1 MVAQTRPAAWWVGPP
16 RGTVQRDSGALAQLL
31 GPTPTPTSRWI
42 NDGIA
47 VQEWAATVQ
56 RMIFLLLGVAAGAAV
71 ALGLIPGMEIPA
83 AVLTDYVT
91 RIGIDLIEKV
101 LNHRGADHA
110 ASWYVVIS
118 TVVMALTPG
127 IIAGV
132 LMGCARSGPALRRAA
147 ALLAA
152 LAGIWVFVAEPGVE
166 GALVAGA
173 LVLVALIFA
182 FVVSTVVSFTAAAVS
197 TIICIA
203 QIRLFMLGDE
213 NRFALAASTLADVA
227 HVGDAQLWS
236 YVLAGGSIA
245 LPVAVLW
252 AALTN

>member
-1 MVAQTRPAAWWVGPP
+1 
-16 RGTVQRDSGALAQLL
+16 
-31 GPTPTPTSRWI
+31 
-42 NDGIA
+42 
-47 VQEWAATVQ
+47 
-56 RMIFLLLGVAAGAAV
+56 MIFLLLGVAAGAAV
-71 ALGLIPGMEIPA
+71 ALGLIPGMATPA
-83 AVLTDYVT
+83 AILTDYVT
-91 RIGIDLIEKV
+91 RIGVDIIEKI
-101 LNHRGADHA
+101 LNHREVDHA
-110 ASWYVVIS
+110 ASWYVVLS
-118 TVVMALTPG
+118 TVAMALTPG

-147 ALLAA
+147 GVLAV
-152 LAGIWVFVAEPGVE
+152 LAGIWVFVTQPGLE

-173 LVLVALIFA
+173 LVLIAVIFA
-182 FVVSTVVSFTAAAVS
+182 FVVSTVVSFTGATVS

-203 QIRLFMLGDE
+203 QIRLFMQGDE
-213 NRFALAASTLADVA
+213 NRFTQAAATLANVA